1 MMTGV
6 QVRGQSATAACRK
19 HPSGAFLLA
28 DGGGSKGRRSASAK
42 AVSFGNRTER
52 TMQPAA
58 SPKGALPKGASPKG
72 ASPKGASPKGASPKG
87 ASPKGPSPRGAMLP
101 PPARVSKG
109 AALPSPEEAAAAA
122 KAVGGM
128 PTRTAA

>member
-58 SPKGALPKGASPKG
+58 SPKGA
-72 ASPKGASPKGASPKG
+72 SPKGASPKGASPKG

-101 PPARVSKG
+101 PPVRVSKG

>member
-58 SPKGALPKGASPKG
+58 SPKGA
-72 ASPKGASPKGASPKG
+72 SPKGASPKG

>member
-52 TMQPAA
+52 TMQPA
-58 SPKGALPKGASPKG
+58 ASPKG

>member
-72 ASPKGASPKGASPKG
+72 ASPKGASPKG
-87 ASPKGPSPRGAMLP
+87 PSPRGAMLP

>member
-19 HPSGAFLLA
+19 HPSGAFLLKSGTLALGDVLA
-28 DGGGSKGRRSASAK
+28 DGAGSKGRRSAPAK
-42 AVSFGNRTER
+42 AVSFGDRTER

-58 SPKGALPKGASPKG
+58 SPKGASPKG
-72 ASPKGASPKGASPKG
+72 ASPKGPS
-87 ASPKGPSPRGAMLP
+87 PSPRGAMLP

-128 PTRTAA
+128 PARTAA